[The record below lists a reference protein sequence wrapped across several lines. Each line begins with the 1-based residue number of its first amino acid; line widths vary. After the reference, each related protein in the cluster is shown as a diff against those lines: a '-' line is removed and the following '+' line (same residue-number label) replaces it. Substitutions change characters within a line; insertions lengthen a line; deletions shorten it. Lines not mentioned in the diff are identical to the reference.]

1 MLLCCSSSCP
11 AVASVPSLASIS
23 LPFVLGFCAT
33 GGGTFA
39 PFCAGSVS
47 PSTFA
52 GEETSWLFCA
62 PAFVSAPG
70 LVSITTFLLLLAKT
84 KLAVLDGDLR
94 GSLGDVGESERR
106 ALGPPMDLAAVRR
119 RIASCRFIEGDTDAP
134 GGDLTVRD
142 GTEDVD
148 AGGAAGGSG
157 SGGGGCGVTT
167 AGGEVGEGRLIIRDF
182 LIGFWGA
189 SALEDEAGILFLIVT
204 PVSGCSCSCGASEL
218 PLMDGSRSEGDAKG
232 AGSSFMTAAGGSC
245 GVCSS
250 VLVGLGSWFMSEG
263 SCTGKGEGE
272 GTSTGADGAV
282 TLRGEL
288 SGLSCLEFSGGA
300 GRENSCEAGP
310 SVMAS
315 SVWWGSSMGGGGGIL

>member
-1 MLLCCSSSCP
+1 MLLSCFSSCP
-11 AVASVPSLASIS
+11 AVASVPSLASIC
-23 LPFVLGFCAT
+23 LPFVLGFRAT

-39 PFCAGSVS
+39 PFSVS

-52 GEETSWLFCA
+52 GEETSWFFCT
-62 PAFVSAPG
+62 PAFVSATG

-84 KLAVLDGDLR
+84 KLPVLDGDLR
-94 GSLGDVGESERR
+94 GSLGDVGESESR
-106 ALGPPMDLAAVRR
+106 APGPPTDLAAVRR
-119 RIASCRFIEGDTDAP
+119 RIASCRFMEGDTDAP

-142 GTEDVD
+142 G
-148 AGGAAGGSG
+148 AAGGSG
-157 SGGGGCGVTT
+157 LGGGGCGVTA

-189 SALEDEAGILFLIVT
+189 SALEDESGILFLIVT

-218 PLMDGSRSEGDAKG
+218 PLTDGSSGREGDAKG
-232 AGSSFMTAAGGSC
+232 AGSSCMTAAGGSC

-250 VLVGLGSWFMSEG
+250 VVVGLGSWFMSEG

-282 TLRGEL
+282 TLRAEL
-288 SGLSCLEFSGGA
+288 SGLGCLESSGGA
-300 GRENSCEAGP
+300 GMENSWEAGP

-315 SVWWGSSMGGGGGIL
+315 SGWWGSSMGGGGGIL